1 MKESIALIEKYNKSK
16 EVKPPAIAEELSP
29 FFQQLLLA
37 LEKSIAKEFPV
48 PQITVEQPDVK
59 VELANPIE
67 VNVPKQEQKAPI
79 ITVEAPKVN
88 IPKIEIPAQET
99 AKEWDFEIYRDSR
112 GLINNIKAKR
122 VEEE

>member
-1 MKESIALIEKYNKSK
+1 MKEAIKLIEDWKKSK
-16 EVKPPAIAEELSP
+16 EAKPPSVSEELSP
-29 FFQQLLLA
+29 IFNQLLSA
-37 LEKSIAKEFPV
+37 LQEIAKKEIPTPNV
-48 PQITVEQPDVK
+48 NIEQPDVK

-79 ITVEAPKVN
+79 INVAAPKVN

-122 VEEE
+122 VEE